1 MPKVLVP
8 IDGSAN
14 ALHAVGYLAAEARSG
29 AAVEIE
35 LLNVQPPLPRHIA
48 QFVGAADRRA
58 FLEERS
64 EQALQGAR
72 DQLERSGLPFRS
84 HTAIGAKAEV
94 IADCARRLGCDR
106 IVLSTRRKS
115 ALLRLFESST
125 TNGVIERTTVPVV
138 VIAGDAAT
146 TMERYGVPAGAGTA
160 LATLLV
166 AAAE

>member
-1 MPKVLVP
+1 MPRVLLP

-14 ALHAVGYLAAEARSG
+14 ALHAVRHLAAEARSG
-29 AAVEIE
+29 TIAEIE
-35 LLNVQPPLPRHIA
+35 LLNVQPPLPQHIA
-48 QFVGAADRRA
+48 QFVGDADCRA
-58 FLEERS
+58 FLEERA
-64 EQALQGAR
+64 EQSLQGAR
-72 DQLERSGLPFRS
+72 DQLERAGLPCRS
-84 HTAIGAKAEV
+84 HTAIGAKADV

-146 TMERYGVPAGAGTA
+146 TMERYGVPAGVCTA

-166 AAAE
+166 AAAG

>member
-14 ALHAVGYLAAEARSG
+14 ALYAVRHVIAEARGG
-29 AAVEIE
+29 AALEID
-35 LLNVQPPLPRHIA
+35 LLNVQPPLSRHIA
-48 QFVGAADRRA
+48 QFVSAADRRA
-58 FLEERS
+58 FHEEQAA
-64 EQALQGAR
+64 QALQAAR
-72 DQLERSGLPFRS
+72 GLLERSGVPYRA
-84 HTAIGAKAEV
+84 HTAVGAKAGV
-94 IADCARRLGCDR
+94 IADFARRLGCDR

-146 TMERYGVPAGAGTA
+146 PIERYGLPAGVGTA
-160 LATLLV
+160 LAGLLV
-166 AAAE
+166 AAAQ